1 MKRQFILLA
10 LSLLTAGALS
20 SAGYAAG
27 KLYKWVDDKGEVH
40 YGDKIPPEYAQQ
52 GHTELNKQGV
62 TVKTT
67 EGVKTEAQLAEEQ
80 RKQQAAADEKR
91 RADEQAAR
99 DKVLLN
105 TYASETDI
113 TQTRDRKLAALDG
126 EIVMNTGYSEKLK
139 KHLEDLRKEAGVF
152 ERQGKPVLEKLQ
164 KDIRETRAQ
173 DEKYSAFIKAKLAE
187 QDTIKRQAGADLQRF
202 RELHGV
208 KP

>member
-1 MKRQFILLA
+1 MKRQLFLLA
-10 LSLLTAGALS
+10 LSLLTAVALS
-20 SAGYAAG
+20 SGGYAAG

-62 TVKTT
+62 TVKIT
-67 EGVKTEAQLAEEQ
+67 EGVKTGEQLAEEE

-91 RADEQAAR
+91 HADEQATR

-113 TQTRDRKLAALDG
+113 TQARDRKLAALDG

-139 KHLEDLRKEAGVF
+139 KHLDDLMKEAGVF
-152 ERQGKPVLEKLQ
+152 ERQGKPVPEKLQ
-164 KDIRETRAQ
+164 KDIREIKAQ
-173 DEKYSAFIKAKLAE
+173 DEKYTAFNKSKQNE
-187 QDTIKRQAGADLQRF
+187 QDAIRRQAEADIQRF
-202 RELHGV
+202 RELQTG
-208 KP
+208 P